1 MKISL
6 NQLYSLNL
14 YFLVLKDVG
23 VKPIVTSSEVI
34 DSIAPNALKKGSDLP
49 QAYSL
54 CCRNCTTLGSVKE
67 TYYKKEKKKER
78 KKSQGEQKQK
88 LQRKTRKKN
97 PQK

>member
-1 MKISL
+1 M
-6 NQLYSLNL
+6 YSLNL

-34 DSIAPNALKKGSDLP
+34 DLIAPNALKKGSDLP

-67 TYYKKEKKKER
+67 TDYKKKRNKREKKEPGGAETEAAKED
-78 KKSQGEQKQK
+78 
-88 LQRKTRKKN
+88 
-97 PQK
+97 